1 MADLDVAFA
10 TLDYD
15 HGERFQ
21 TLRRELGVGSFG
33 INLIL
38 GDLPG

>member
-10 TLDYD
+10 TLDHD

-21 TLRRELGVGSFG
+21 TLRRELGVAPSGST
-33 INLIL
+33 
-38 GDLPG
+38 